1 MQMNP
6 EGLIPG
12 DEEKKH
18 PGQKARRKEQNG
30 RPGQNSFL
38 ILFLPWAEVTKIRT
52 WKSEPSVD
60 RISK

>member
-1 MQMNP
+1 MNP

-12 DEEKKH
+12 DEKKKY

-30 RPGQNSFL
+30 RPVIFL

-60 RISK
+60 RLSK